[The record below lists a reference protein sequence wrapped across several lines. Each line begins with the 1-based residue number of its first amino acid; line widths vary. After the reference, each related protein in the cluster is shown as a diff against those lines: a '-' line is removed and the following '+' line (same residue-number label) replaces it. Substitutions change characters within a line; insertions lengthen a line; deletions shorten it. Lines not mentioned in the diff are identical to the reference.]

1 MFRHDRKSR
10 GGGVVVYVPE
20 RCRSKRRLDLEDDE
34 IECVWVE
41 MRINKMTILLGN
53 MYRLPN
59 ADPRLLTN
67 LEAMMERIAAQCKDV
82 VLMGD
87 LNINLLTPSC
97 QTDRLLLITSENNL
111 RQLISEPTRIT
122 NHSLTL
128 LDILFTS
135 SPDLFT
141 SAEATE
147 CLGSDHLMILVNA
160 KKR

>member
-1 MFRHDRKSR
+1 M
-10 GGGVVVYVPE
+10 YVPE
-20 RCRSKRRLDLEDDE
+20 RCRSKKRLDLEYDE

-41 MRINKMTILLGN
+41 MRINKMNILLGN

-67 LEAMMERIAAQCKDV
+67 LDAMMERMAAQCKDL

-87 LNINLLTPSC
+87 LNINLLTLSC

-122 NHSLTL
+122 NPSQTL
-128 LDILFTS
+128 LDILFT
-135 SPDLFT
+135 LLL
-141 SAEATE
+141 AYLLQLEQ
-147 CLGSDHLMILVNA
+147 LNA
-160 KKR
+160 

>member
-1 MFRHDRKSR
+1 M
-10 GGGVVVYVPE
+10 
-20 RCRSKRRLDLEDDE
+20 
-34 IECVWVE
+34 
-41 MRINKMTILLGN
+41 GN
-53 MYRLPN
+53 
-59 ADPRLLTN
+59 
-67 LEAMMERIAAQCKDV
+67 
-82 VLMGD
+82 

-128 LDILFTS
+128 LDILYTS